1 LKYLVST
8 VTIFNSYLFLNK
20 LLSVR
25 FNLLHPFLS
34 KITLYAASI
43 DSNYTVCRKNL
54 IMVIS
59 SSHIYSKSN
68 LDVVNINTANK
79 INVKRFTQ
87 NGQIQIYQSSYR
99 GSYSSIIR
107 DSLRNAALG
116 RKVLLIQFMKGG
128 VKQGVYNAVRL
139 CGNLTWVRSSHS
151 FDQYNIEAVEN
162 NKNLK
167 KSIHESTIELWNF
180 CKKEL
185 QSGEN
190 DQIIL
195 DEIFLAIVMKI
206 IDKDDL
212 ISTLENRFISGDVIL
227 TGTAIPKDLLLMA
240 NQITELRS

>member
-1 LKYLVST
+1 
-8 VTIFNSYLFLNK
+8 
-20 LLSVR
+20 
-25 FNLLHPFLS
+25 
-34 KITLYAASI
+34 
-43 DSNYTVCRKNL
+43 
-54 IMVIS
+54 MVIS
-59 SSHIYSKSN
+59 SSHIYSKN
-68 LDVVNINTANK
+68 KLDVVNINNAKK

-99 GSYSSIIR
+99 GSYPSIIR

-128 VKQGVYNAVRL
+128 VKQGVDNPVTL
-139 CGNLTWVRSSHS
+139 CGNLTWIRSSHS
-151 FDQYNIEAVEN
+151 FDQYESESIED

-167 KSIHESTIELWNF
+167 KSIYESTIELWNF
-180 CKKEL
+180 CKREL

-195 DEIFLAIVMKI
+195 DEIFLAIDMKI

-227 TGTAIPKDLLLMA
+227 TGTDIPKDLLLMA
-240 NQITELRS
+240 NQVTELRS

>member
-1 LKYLVST
+1 MQC
-8 VTIFNSYLFLNK
+8 NK
-20 LLSVR
+20 IQ
-25 FNLLHPFLS
+25 FILHVEKKS
-34 KITLYAASI
+34 
-43 DSNYTVCRKNL
+43 L

-59 SSHIYSKSN
+59 SSNSYSKNN
-68 LDVVNINTANK
+68 LDIVEISTSNKNTL
-79 INVKRFTQ
+79 KRFTQ

-99 GSYSSIIR
+99 GSYSSVIR

-116 RKVLLIQFMKGG
+116 RKVLLVQFMKGG
-128 VKQGVYNAVRL
+128 VQQGLANAVKL

-151 FDQYNIEAVEN
+151 FDQYNPEEIKN
-162 NKNLK
+162 NKDLK
-167 KSIHESTIELWNF
+167 KVIYDATFELWNF

-185 QSGEN
+185 LSGEN

-195 DEIFLAIVMKI
+195 DEIFLAIEMNI

-227 TGTAIPKDLLLMA
+227 TGTDIPKDLLLMA

>member
-1 LKYLVST
+1 
-8 VTIFNSYLFLNK
+8 
-20 LLSVR
+20 
-25 FNLLHPFLS
+25 
-34 KITLYAASI
+34 
-43 DSNYTVCRKNL
+43 
-54 IMVIS
+54 MVIS
-59 SSHIYSKSN
+59 SSNSYSKIN
-68 LDVVNINTANK
+68 PDVVDISSANK
-79 INVKRFTQ
+79 INLKRLSQ
-87 NGQIQIYQSSYR
+87 NGQIQMYQSSYR

-128 VKQGVYNAVRL
+128 VQQGIPNAVKL

-151 FDQYNIEAVEN
+151 FDQYNSEEIEN
-162 NKNLK
+162 DNNLK
-167 KSIHESTIELWNF
+167 KTIHKSIHELWNF

-185 QSGEN
+185 LSGEN

-195 DEIFLAIVMKI
+195 DEIFLAIEMKI

-227 TGTAIPKDLLLMA
+227 TGTCIPKDRLLMA

>member
-1 LKYLVST
+1 
-8 VTIFNSYLFLNK
+8 
-20 LLSVR
+20 
-25 FNLLHPFLS
+25 
-34 KITLYAASI
+34 
-43 DSNYTVCRKNL
+43 
-54 IMVIS
+54 MVIS
-59 SSHIYSKSN
+59 SSHIYSKGN
-68 LDVVNINTANK
+68 LDVVKTNPANK
-79 INVKRFTQ
+79 INVKKFSQ

-128 VKQGVYNAVRL
+128 VKQGIDNAVKL
-139 CGNLTWVRSSHS
+139 CGNLTCVRSAHS
-151 FDQYNIEAVEN
+151 FDQYNSEEIEN
-162 NKNLK
+162 NKDLRN
-167 KSIHESTIELWNF
+167 SIHESTYELWNF

-185 QSGEN
+185 LSGKN

-195 DEIFLAIVMKI
+195 DEISLAIEMKI

-227 TGTAIPKDLLLMA
+227 TGTGIPKDLLLMA

>member
-1 LKYLVST
+1 
-8 VTIFNSYLFLNK
+8 
-20 LLSVR
+20 
-25 FNLLHPFLS
+25 
-34 KITLYAASI
+34 
-43 DSNYTVCRKNL
+43 
-54 IMVIS
+54 MVIS
-59 SSHIYSKSN
+59 SSNSYSKSN
-68 LDVVNINTANK
+68 PNVVKISSVNK
-79 INVKRFTQ
+79 INLKRFSQ

-116 RKVLLIQFMKGG
+116 RKVLLVQFMKGG
-128 VKQGVYNAVRL
+128 VKQGIANAVKI

-151 FDQYNIEAVEN
+151 FDHYHSEEIEN

-167 KSIHESTIELWNF
+167 ESIHESTYELWDF

-185 QSGEN
+185 LSGEN

-195 DEIFLAIVMKI
+195 DEISLAIEMKI

-227 TGTAIPKDLLLMA
+227 TGTDIPKDLLLMA

>member
-1 LKYLVST
+1 
-8 VTIFNSYLFLNK
+8 
-20 LLSVR
+20 
-25 FNLLHPFLS
+25 
-34 KITLYAASI
+34 
-43 DSNYTVCRKNL
+43 
-54 IMVIS
+54 MVIS
-59 SSHIYSKSN
+59 SSNNYFQGKT
-68 LDVVNINTANK
+68 DVVK
-79 INVKRFTQ
+79 ISSVSKLNLKKFSQ

-116 RKVLLIQFMKGG
+116 RKVLLVQFMKGG
-128 VKQGVYNAVRL
+128 VEQGIANSVKL

-151 FDQYNIEAVEN
+151 FDQYNSEEIEN

-167 KSIHESTIELWNF
+167 KSIHESTYELWNF

-185 QSGEN
+185 LSGEN

-195 DEIFLAIVMKI
+195 DEIFLAIKMKI

-227 TGTAIPKDLLLMA
+227 TGTDIPKELLLMA